1 MRRFNETYKKR
12 QFITRNDWA
21 DTYKSIHAETEE
33 TVILKV
39 ISNRSENEEY
49 INNLSKEV
57 EELKQIKHPNLT
69 YVHGIF
75 KYDGIGQAHYYYIE
89 GEYFKGISLKDRLND
104 RKFEKNEAIKIVEQL
119 AKALEKFHDMSKSFE
134 VLNVENILINPKGP
148 KNHKDL
154 IKIDILSYLENKRFD
169 LDVKQNLKDLENDE
183 EDKNLD
189 ENIFSPDKDIYSLGV
204 VLYSLVSG
212 KINFENGKYKKD
224 IDDENLLKIIQK
236 AINEKSVKGYP
247 NLRIFINDLKSYL
260 ESGELKSDSYDY
272 ELEDLDNKKSK
283 KNKSKNKKGKKVLAI
298 CVLFIL
304 FGGASIK
311 GFDLLEKINNDKPVD
326 SIEKESIDSKK
337 EEKAD
342 KEEAQREKEE
352 IDKSESDKATTSNN
366 NSKPSKTNN
375 TNNSSNSNTTNNNQN
390 NSNSN
395 TTNNN
400 SNSGTN
406 NNNSNSNNNSQKP
419 NESDNNQNLGD
430 VTNKPDSGNNNGAL
444 GGAPEALPPD
454 TINGGSGENGGSA
467 IETPE
472 AGSQE

>member
-21 DTYKSIHAETEE
+21 DTYKSIHSHTEE
-33 TVILKV
+33 SVILKV

-69 YVHGIF
+69 SVHGIF

-104 RKFEKNEAIKIVEQL
+104 RKIEKNEAIKMVEQL

-134 VLNVENILINPKGP
+134 VLNVENILIKSKGP
-148 KNHKDL
+148 KNPKDL

-169 LDVKQNLKDLENDE
+169 SGLKQNLEDLENDE

-204 VLYSLVSG
+204 ILYSLVSG
-212 KINFENGKYKKD
+212 KINFENRKYKKD

-236 AINEKSVKGYP
+236 ATNEESVKGYP

-272 ELEDLDNKKSK
+272 ESENLDNKKSK

-298 CVLFIL
+298 CVLLIL
-304 FGGASIK
+304 LGVASIK
-311 GFDLLEKINNDKPVD
+311 GFDLLEKINNDKLVD
-326 SIEKESIDSKK
+326 SIEKESIDSEK
-337 EEKAD
+337 EEEKTD
-342 KEEAQREKEE
+342 KEEEQKEKEE
-352 IDKSESDKATTSNN
+352 IDKSENDKATTSNN
-366 NSKPSKTNN
+366 NSKPSKNNN

-400 SNSGTN
+400 SNSN
-406 NNNSNSNNNSQKP
+406 NNLQKP
-419 NESDNNQNLGD
+419 NESDNNQSSGD
-430 VTNKPDSGNNNGAL
+430 VTNKPDSENNNSAV
-444 GGAPEALPPD
+444 GGNPEVLPPD
-454 TINGGSGENGGSA
+454 NSTNGGNGGSA